1 MNETKRAFT
10 TWMREGK
17 RIRAMNIA
25 GLQKLTLLDYPGKT
39 AATLFTQGC
48 NFRCPF
54 CHNASLLKSA
64 QEPQSEDDPTKPAI
78 TEDELMRF
86 LEKRKGTLDGICI
99 TGGEPT
105 LQHDLPL
112 ACQRLKQQGFLIKL
126 DTNGSNPA
134 VLSKLLGEGLLDYVA
149 LDIKNEPDL
158 YEKTAGIRS
167 ISSETIEETV
177 RTLLAS
183 SIPFELR
190 TTVTQ
195 ELHSNAAL
203 MAIASWIERMAQSGS
218 ENDTLRISWYIQNF
232 QDSDNV
238 LAGQGAFTPWH
249 EDALQ
254 EILPLL
260 QARVP
265 QTYLRG
271 V

>member
-1 MNETKRAFT
+1 
-10 TWMREGK
+10 
-17 RIRAMNIA
+17 MNIA

-54 CHNASLLKSA
+54 CHNANLLKTTQA
-64 QEPQSEDDPTKPAI
+64 PQQENGPTTPAI

-86 LEKRKGTLDGICI
+86 LEKRKDILDGVCI

-105 LQHDLPL
+105 LQQDLPL
-112 ACQRLKQQGFLIKL
+112 ACQQIKQKGFLVKL

-134 VLSKLLGEGLLDYVA
+134 VLSNLLDEGLLDYVA

-158 YEKTAGIRS
+158 YAKTAGVCS
-167 ISSETIEETV
+167 ISSETIEESV
-177 RTLLAS
+177 HTLLART
-183 SIPFELR
+183 IPFELR
-190 TTVTQ
+190 TTVSQ
-195 ELHSNAAL
+195 ELHDDKTLVAL
-203 MAIASWIERMAQSGS
+203 ASWIEELVQSSPGS
-218 ENDTLRISWYIQNF
+218 DLSRISWYIQNY

-249 EDALQ
+249 ENALK

-260 QARVP
+260 QAKVP
-265 QTYLRG
+265 QTHLRG
-271 V
+271 I